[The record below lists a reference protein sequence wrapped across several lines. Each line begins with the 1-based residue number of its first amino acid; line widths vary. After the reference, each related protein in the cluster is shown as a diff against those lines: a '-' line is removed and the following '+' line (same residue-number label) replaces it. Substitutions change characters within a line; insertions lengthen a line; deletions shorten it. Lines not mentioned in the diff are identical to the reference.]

1 MSFLMFY
8 TSFSSIIML
17 VVILM
22 LVVDAPLKVK
32 RVKKPSIS
40 ESVLK
45 VTRLKPLSVFAGF

>member
-1 MSFLMFY
+1 MFY